1 MRRGGD
7 DRIIR
12 ASRAIEHPGRNLK
25 PPSRIGA
32 AQRAAE
38 NNIIRLG
45 DRLVDKDRQ
54 TKPWMPPIQ
63 ELAKTG
69 PVGVIKLGCT
79 TRAVVIRRSVI
90 YPRSNTSVVSR
101 PIPTHTSLPSCSRPS
116 RTSPSGGP
124 QVGPSLTA
132 AARDGRTIV
141 RAGMEE
147 WLRRGPNK
155 RMTPSR
161 RVKCSQT
168 RYSDPKPSTVHQTGA
183 SSKAGKPKAN
193 QRRNSRW

>member
-1 MRRGGD
+1 VRRGGD

-45 DRLVDKDRQ
+45 DRLVDEDRQ

-79 TRAVVIRRSVI
+79 TAFEHIVHWMKMRQSLARFSVPESSPQIRSLADFIVT
-90 YPRSNTSVVSR
+90 TSEFKFSAQDC
-101 PIPTHTSLPSCSRPS
+101 L
-116 RTSPSGGP
+116 
-124 QVGPSLTA
+124 
-132 AARDGRTIV
+132 
-141 RAGMEE
+141 AG
-147 WLRRGPNK
+147 
-155 RMTPSR
+155 SHDQF
-161 RVKCSQT
+161 C
-168 RYSDPKPSTVHQTGA
+168 
-183 SSKAGKPKAN
+183 
-193 QRRNSRW
+193 

>member
-45 DRLVDKDRQ
+45 DRLVDEDRQ

-79 TRAVVIRRSVI
+79 TTGARTRRWAISPRRPMPPISPQRAIGCAPPTSSADRTLLP
-90 YPRSNTSVVSR
+90 PR
-101 PIPTHTSLPSCSRPS
+101 
-116 RTSPSGGP
+116 
-124 QVGPSLTA
+124 LTA
-132 AARDGRTIV
+132 
-141 RAGMEE
+141 
-147 WLRRGPNK
+147 
-155 RMTPSR
+155 
-161 RVKCSQT
+161 
-168 RYSDPKPSTVHQTGA
+168 
-183 SSKAGKPKAN
+183 
-193 QRRNSRW
+193 

>member
-45 DRLVDKDRQ
+45 DRLVDEDRQ

-69 PVGVIKLGCT
+69 PVGVIKLGCIMAGVH
-79 TRAVVIRRSVI
+79 TRALTA
-90 YPRSNTSVVSR
+90 PRQIK
-101 PIPTHTSLPSCSRPS
+101 P
-116 RTSPSGGP
+116 TSPRCHSAWQLNP
-124 QVGPSLTA
+124 
-132 AARDGRTIV
+132 GRGSTY
-141 RAGMEE
+141 
-147 WLRRGPNK
+147 RRGK
-155 RMTPSR
+155 S
-161 RVKCSQT
+161 V
-168 RYSDPKPSTVHQTGA
+168 
-183 SSKAGKPKAN
+183 
-193 QRRNSRW
+193 

>member
-45 DRLVDKDRQ
+45 DRLVDEDRQ

-69 PVGVIKLGCT
+69 PVGVIKLDCT
-79 TRAVVIRRSVI
+79 ITNDPIRGGWM
-90 YPRSNTSVVSR
+90 
-101 PIPTHTSLPSCSRPS
+101 
-116 RTSPSGGP
+116 SPS
-124 QVGPSLTA
+124 
-132 AARDGRTIV
+132 IYV
-141 RAGMEE
+141 R
-147 WLRRGPNK
+147 
-155 RMTPSR
+155 
-161 RVKCSQT
+161 
-168 RYSDPKPSTVHQTGA
+168 STVVRCHHRPRGHQYPPQTETAEIPIKRERGTQMVSTGTPQT
-183 SSKAGKPKAN
+183 STYIE
-193 QRRNSRW
+193 

>member
-12 ASRAIEHPGRNLK
+12 ASRAIEHPGRNLT

-69 PVGVIKLGCT
+69 PVGVIKLGWGEHCKGT
-79 TRAVVIRRSVI
+79 E
-90 YPRSNTSVVSR
+90 R
-101 PIPTHTSLPSCSRPS
+101 P
-116 RTSPSGGP
+116 
-124 QVGPSLTA
+124 
-132 AARDGRTIV
+132 
-141 RAGMEE
+141 
-147 WLRRGPNK
+147 K
-155 RMTPSR
+155 
-161 RVKCSQT
+161 
-168 RYSDPKPSTVHQTGA
+168 
-183 SSKAGKPKAN
+183 
-193 QRRNSRW
+193 NSRSRHHATGEHPRRYVRLRSIAW

>member
-7 DRIIR
+7 DRIFR
-12 ASRAIEHPGRNLK
+12 ASRAIEHPGRDLT

-69 PVGVIKLGCT
+69 PVGVIKRRRHSSIGYLSPIEYERRLAT
-79 TRAVVIRRSVI
+79 NPDAHQSAVVLAAVKDK
-90 YPRSNTSVVSR
+90 PFGR
-101 PIPTHTSLPSCSRPS
+101 P
-116 RTSPSGGP
+116 
-124 QVGPSLTA
+124 
-132 AARDGRTIV
+132 
-141 RAGMEE
+141 
-147 WLRRGPNK
+147 LRRL
-155 RMTPSR
+155 R
-161 RVKCSQT
+161 R
-168 RYSDPKPSTVHQTGA
+168 
-183 SSKAGKPKAN
+183 
-193 QRRNSRW
+193 

>member
-25 PPSRIGA
+25 PPSRVGA

-116 RTSPSGGP
+116 KDKPFGRPPSGAVLDRRCARRPYHCAG
-124 QVGPSLTA
+124 
-132 AARDGRTIV
+132 RDGRMAPPGAEQKNDTKQE
-141 RAGMEE
+141 GKM
-147 WLRRGPNK
+147 
-155 RMTPSR
+155 PSD
-161 RVKCSQT
+161 QI
-168 RYSDPKPSTVHQTGA
+168 P
-183 SSKAGKPKAN
+183 
-193 QRRNSRW
+193 

>member
-45 DRLVDKDRQ
+45 DRLVDEDRQ

-79 TRAVVIRRSVI
+79 TTSEPIDHWIRMRRSLAKFSGSEA
-90 YPRSNTSVVSR
+90 SN
-101 PIPTHTSLPSCSRPS
+101 HM
-116 RTSPSGGP
+116 
-124 QVGPSLTA
+124 PSLADFT
-132 AARDGRTIV
+132 TT
-141 RAGMEE
+141 
-147 WLRRGPNK
+147 
-155 RMTPSR
+155 TPE
-161 RVKCSQT
+161 
-168 RYSDPKPSTVHQTGA
+168 
-183 SSKAGKPKAN
+183 
-193 QRRNSRW
+193 